1 MKIEIEMNEVEM
13 SDINGRID
21 IIPRKIKRI
30 EIFENDGSIMFSI
43 KNPEECESRIWAIIQ

>member
-1 MKIEIEMNEVEM
+1 MKIEIEMNEVEIN
-13 SDINGRID
+13 DIDGRID